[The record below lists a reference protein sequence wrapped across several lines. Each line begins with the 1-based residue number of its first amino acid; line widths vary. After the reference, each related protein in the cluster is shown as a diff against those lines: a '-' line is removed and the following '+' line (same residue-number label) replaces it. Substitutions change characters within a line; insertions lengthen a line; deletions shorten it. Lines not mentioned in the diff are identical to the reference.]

1 MSMNATLESNVQS
14 AGDRAIVGEHALS
27 RQQAAVFDTLD
38 PRPDIPWSQSN
49 RGSLSHPTVRSVA
62 AAIALRDLAS
72 VRYEPAV
79 DELLPHLPHPGGHVD
94 PY

>member
-1 MSMNATLESNVQS
+1 MSMYATLKSNVQS
-14 AGDRAIVGEHALS
+14 ACDSTIVGEHALS
-27 RQQAAVFDTLD
+27 RQQAAVFDTPD

>member
-1 MSMNATLESNVQS
+1 MSMYATLKSNVQS
-14 AGDRAIVGEHALS
+14 ACDSTIVGEHALS
-27 RQQAAVFDTLD
+27 GQQAPVFDTPD
-38 PRPDIPWSQSN
+38 PCPDIPWPQSN
-49 RGSLSHPTVRSVA
+49 RGSLSHPTIRSVA

-72 VRYEPAV
+72 VGYEPAV

>member
-1 MSMNATLESNVQS
+1 MSMYATLKSNVQS
-14 AGDRAIVGEHALS
+14 ACDSTIVGEHALS
-27 RQQAAVFDTLD
+27 GQQAPVFDTPD
-38 PRPDIPWSQSN
+38 PRPDIPWPQSN
-49 RGSLSHPTVRSVA
+49 RGSLSHPTIRSVA

-72 VRYEPAV
+72 VGYEPAV